1 MPFKKFLKIAG
12 AAALVCALVLGL
24 AACAPKPAPQPAE
37 APSPDVEPTVE
48 PTAEPSPEPTE
59 ESFEYEPFVAYVG
72 WTDFMNV
79 LPSCDNGTVI
89 SETLMLSSV
98 RHLPVFRVGSAAEL
112 EELKESLGM
121 FLQFDLGYDEA
132 PSFNEITANCD
143 DAFFAEK
150 SLVFAWV
157 ESGSG
162 SFRFGLTG
170 VERADGTFRI
180 YADKIN
186 DPEVGTDDMAGWFVG
201 AEVPKA
207 ALEGCTELDALY
219 GGPME

>member
-1 MPFKKFLKIAG
+1 MPFMRKLAFYLTAVVLCAAVFAG
-12 AAALVCALVLGL
+12 CAA
-24 AACAPKPAPQPAE
+24 KPAP
-37 APSPDVEPTVE
+37 EPT
-48 PTAEPSPEPTE
+48 PEPTE
-59 ESFEYEPFVAYVG
+59 LPVQTPTCAEPAGTPELNADELTPFCAYVG

-79 LPSCDNGTVI
+79 LPSCDNGTI
-89 SETLMLSSV
+89 INETIMLSSV
-98 RHLPVFRVGSAAEL
+98 RHLPVFCVGRAAEL
-112 EELKESLGM
+112 EELKASLGM

-132 PSFNEITANCD
+132 PSFNDITEHCD
-143 DAFFAEK
+143 DAFFTEK

-170 VERADGTFRI
+170 VERADGVFRI

-201 AEVPKA
+201 VEVPKA
-207 ALEGCTELDALY
+207 ALEGCAELDALY

>member
-1 MPFKKFLKIAG
+1 MPLNKLLKIAG
-12 AAALVCALVLGL
+12 AAALVCAVLLGL
-24 AACAPKPAPQPAE
+24 AACAPKAEPQPAV
-37 APSPDVEPTVE
+37 PDETSLPEVEVTP
-48 PTAEPSPEPTE
+48 EPSSEPAE
-59 ESFEYEPFVAYVG
+59 ENFEYVPFVAYVG

-79 LPSCDNGTVI
+79 LPSCDNGTI
-89 SETLMLSSV
+89 INETIMLSSV
-98 RHLPVFRVGSAAEL
+98 RHLPVFCVGSAAEL
-112 EELKESLGM
+112 EELKASLGE
-121 FLQFDLGYDEA
+121 FLQFDFGYDEA
-132 PSFNEITANCD
+132 PSFNDITEHCD

-162 SFRFGLTG
+162 SYRFGLTG
-170 VERADGTFRI
+170 VERGDGVFRI

-201 AEVPKA
+201 VEVPKA
-207 ALEGCTELDALY
+207 ALEGCAELDAMY

>member
-1 MPFKKFLKIAG
+1 MPLNKLLKIAG
-12 AAALVCALVLGL
+12 AAALVCAVLLGL
-24 AACAPKPAPQPAE
+24 AACAPKAEPQPAV
-37 APSPDVEPTVE
+37 PDETSLPEVEVTP
-48 PTAEPSPEPTE
+48 EPSSEPPEE
-59 ESFEYEPFVAYVG
+59 NFEYVPFVAYVG
-72 WTDFMNV
+72 WTDFLNV
-79 LPSCDNGTVI
+79 LPSCDNGTI
-89 SETLMLSSV
+89 INETIMLSSV
-98 RHLPVFRVGSAAEL
+98 RHLPVFCVGSAAEL
-112 EELKESLGM
+112 EELKASLGE
-121 FLQFDLGYDEA
+121 FLQFDFGYDEA
-132 PSFNEITANCD
+132 PSFNDITEHCD

-162 SFRFGLTG
+162 SYRFGLTG
-170 VERADGTFRI
+170 VEREDGVFRI

-207 ALEGCTELDALY
+207 ALEGFPELDAMY